1 MFIDYTSIKC
11 FKTFFGL
18 VFGRLYMELRH
29 LRYFITVAEELN
41 FSKAALKLYTA
52 QPSLSQQIKD
62 LEEDVGVKLLNRT
75 KRKVELTEEG
85 AVFLEQARL
94 TLAQADKAVAMAR
107 QVSQAKQQLLRIG
120 FVPVAE
126 MKVFP
131 YVLPN
136 LRVQNPDLKIELLS
150 LNNAEQM
157 RSLIKGELDISF
169 TRNNFHSE
177 EIESK
182 FVLREPLIFILP
194 KDHPLAKYE
203 RIPVKA
209 LYGIDFIIPAA
220 EQSLTL
226 HDIILDFAKTQN
238 IELNVVQKADNIL
251 FNINSIGM
259 GLGCNIMPGYIAPLT
274 MNNTV
279 IRPLDVEL
287 PYLDLYVSYRK
298 NTSSVTVEKFIEL
311 LTKVFYL
318 DFNREDN

>member
-1 MFIDYTSIKC
+1 
-11 FKTFFGL
+11 
-18 VFGRLYMELRH
+18 MELRH

-62 LEEDVGVKLLNRT
+62 LEEDVGVQLLYRT

-94 TLAQADKAVAMAR
+94 TLAQADKAIAMAR
-107 QVSQAKQQLLRIG
+107 QVSQAKQQMLRIG

-126 MKVFP
+126 MKIFP

-150 LNNAEQM
+150 MNNTEQM
-157 RSLIKGELDISF
+157 RLLKKGELDITF
-169 TRNNFHSE
+169 TRHNFHSD
-177 EIESK
+177 EIESQ
-182 FVLREPLIFILP
+182 FVLREPLIFLLP

-209 LYGIDFIIPAA
+209 LNGIDFIIPAV
-220 EQSLTL
+220 EQSQTL
-226 HDIILDFAKTQN
+226 HHTILEFAKAQN
-238 IELNVVQKADNIL
+238 IEFNIVQKADNIL

-259 GLGCNIMPGYIAPLT
+259 GLGCTILPGYIAPLT
-274 MNNTV
+274 MSNTV
-279 IRPLDVEL
+279 IRPLEVEL

-298 NTSSVTVEKFIEL
+298 NNSSLAVNKFLEL
-311 LTKVFYL
+311 LTRVFYL
-318 DFNREDN
+318 DINRE

>member
-1 MFIDYTSIKC
+1 
-11 FKTFFGL
+11 
-18 VFGRLYMELRH
+18 MELRH

-107 QVSQAKQQLLRIG
+107 QVSKAKQQLLRIG

-136 LRVQNPDLKIELLS
+136 LRVQNQDLKIELLS
-150 LNNAEQM
+150 LNNLEQM
-157 RSLIKGELDISF
+157 RAIQKGELDITF
-169 TRNNFHSE
+169 TRHNFHND

-194 KDHPLAKYE
+194 ADHPLAKYE

-209 LYGIDFIIPAA
+209 LNGIDFIIPAE
-220 EQSLTL
+220 EQSGTL
-226 HDIILDFAKTQN
+226 HNAILDFAKTQGIEFN
-238 IELNVVQKADNIL
+238 IVQTADNIL

-259 GLGCNIMPGYIAPLT
+259 GLGCTILPGYIAPLT
-274 MNNTV
+274 MNNSV

-298 NTSSVTVEKFIEL
+298 NSNSFAVQKFIEL

-318 DFNREDN
+318 DINRVE

>member
-1 MFIDYTSIKC
+1 
-11 FKTFFGL
+11 
-18 VFGRLYMELRH
+18 MELRH

-41 FSKAALKLYTA
+41 FSKAALKLFTA

-62 LEEDVGVKLLNRT
+62 LEGDVGVQLLHRT

-94 TLAQADKAVAMAR
+94 TLAQADKAIAMAR
-107 QVSQAKQQLLRIG
+107 QVSQAKQQMLRIG

-126 MKVFP
+126 MKIFP

-136 LRVQNPDLKIELLS
+136 LRVQNSDLKIELLS
-150 LNNAEQM
+150 LNNIEQM
-157 RSLIKGELDISF
+157 KLLKKGELDITF
-169 TRNNFHSE
+169 TRHNFNSD
-177 EIESK
+177 EIESQ

-209 LYGIDFIIPAA
+209 LNGIDFIIPSA

-226 HDIILDFAKTQN
+226 HNTILDFAKTNN
-238 IELNVVQKADNIL
+238 IELNIVQKADNIL

-259 GLGCNIMPGYIAPLT
+259 GLGCTILPGYIAPLT

-287 PYLDLYVSYRK
+287 PYLDLYVSWRK
-298 NTSSVTVEKFIEL
+298 NSESVAVNKFMEL
-311 LTKVFYL
+311 LTRVFYL
-318 DFNREDN
+318 DITRD

>member
-1 MFIDYTSIKC
+1 
-11 FKTFFGL
+11 
-18 VFGRLYMELRH
+18 MELRH

-41 FSKAALKLYTA
+41 FSKAALRLFTA

-62 LEEDVGVKLLNRT
+62 LEEDVGVRLLNRT

-107 QVSQAKQQLLRIG
+107 QVSKAKQQMLRIG

-126 MKVFP
+126 MKIFP

-150 LNNAEQM
+150 LNNVEQM
-157 RSLIKGELDISF
+157 RAIKKGELDITF
-169 TRNNFHSE
+169 TRHNLHSD

-182 FVLREPLIFILP
+182 FVLREPLIFLLP

-203 RIPVKA
+203 RIPVTA
-209 LYGIDFIIPAA
+209 LNGIDFIIPAK
-220 EQSLTL
+220 EQSNTL
-226 HDIILDFAKTQN
+226 HDVILDFAKTNHIEFN
-238 IELNVVQKADNIL
+238 IVQRADNIL

-259 GLGCNIMPGYIAPLT
+259 GLGCTILPGYIAPLT

-279 IRPLDVEL
+279 IRLLDVEL
-287 PYLDLYVSYRK
+287 PYLDLYASYRK
-298 NTSSVTVEKFIEL
+298 DRNSVAVDKFIEL
-311 LTKVFYL
+311 LTRVFYL
-318 DFNREDN
+318 DINRVEI

>member
-1 MFIDYTSIKC
+1 M
-11 FKTFFGL
+11 
-18 VFGRLYMELRH
+18 
-29 LRYFITVAEELN
+29 
-41 FSKAALKLYTA
+41 
-52 QPSLSQQIKD
+52 
-62 LEEDVGVKLLNRT
+62 GVKLLHRT

-107 QVSQAKQQLLRIG
+107 QVSQAKQQMLRIG

-126 MKVFP
+126 MKIFP

-136 LRVQNPDLKIELLS
+136 LRVQNSDLKIELLS
-150 LNNAEQM
+150 MNNSDQSKA
-157 RSLIKGELDISF
+157 IKKGELDITF
-169 TRNNFHSE
+169 TRQNLQSD
-177 EIESK
+177 EIESQ

-209 LYGIDFIIPAA
+209 LNGIDFIIPAM
-220 EQSLTL
+220 EQSQTL
-226 HDIILDFAKTQN
+226 HNLILHFAKSHN

-259 GLGCNIMPGYIAPLT
+259 GLGCTILPGYIAPLT
-274 MNNTV
+274 MSNTV

-287 PYLDLYVSYRK
+287 PHLDLYVSYRK
-298 NTSSVTVEKFIEL
+298 NSTSLAVSKFIEL
-311 LTKVFYL
+311 LTRVFYL
-318 DFNREDN
+318 GFNREAE

>member
-1 MFIDYTSIKC
+1 
-11 FKTFFGL
+11 
-18 VFGRLYMELRH
+18 MELRH

-85 AVFLEQARL
+85 AVFLEHARL

-107 QVSQAKQQLLRIG
+107 QVSQAKQQMLRIG

-126 MKVFP
+126 MKIFP
-131 YVLPN
+131 YILPN

-150 LNNAEQM
+150 LNNNEQM
-157 RSLIKGELDISF
+157 RLLKKGDLDLTF
-169 TRNNFHSE
+169 TRHNFNSD
-177 EIESK
+177 EIESQ
-182 FVLREPLIFILP
+182 FVIREPLIFLLP

-203 RIPVKA
+203 RIPTKA
-209 LYGIDFIIPAA
+209 LNGIDFIIPSA

-226 HDIILDFAKTQN
+226 NQAILDFAKAN
-238 IELNVVQKADNIL
+238 GIELNIVQKADNIL

-259 GLGCNIMPGYIAPLT
+259 GLGCTILPGYIAPLT
-274 MNNTV
+274 MDNTV

-287 PYLDLYVSYRK
+287 PYLDLYVSYHK
-298 NTSSVTVEKFIEL
+298 NNKSYAVSKFLEL
-311 LTKVFYL
+311 LTRVFYL
-318 DFNREDN
+318 DINRSEQN

>member
-1 MFIDYTSIKC
+1 
-11 FKTFFGL
+11 
-18 VFGRLYMELRH
+18 MELRH

-62 LEEDVGVKLLNRT
+62 LEEDVGVKLLHRT

-107 QVSQAKQQLLRIG
+107 QVSQAKQQMLRIG

-126 MKVFP
+126 MKIFP

-136 LRVQNPDLKIELLS
+136 LRVQSPDLKIELLS
-150 LNNAEQM
+150 MNNSDQSKA
-157 RSLIKGELDISF
+157 IKKGELDITF
-169 TRNNFHSE
+169 TRQSLQSD
-177 EIESK
+177 EIESQ

-209 LYGIDFIIPAA
+209 LNGIDFIIPAA
-220 EQSLTL
+220 EQSQTL
-226 HDIILDFAKTQN
+226 HNLILEFAKANQ
-238 IELNVVQKADNIL
+238 IELNIVQKADNIL

-259 GLGCNIMPGYIAPLT
+259 GLGCTILPGYIAPLT
-274 MNNTV
+274 MSNTV

-287 PYLDLYVSYRK
+287 PHLDLYVSHRK
-298 NTSSVTVEKFIEL
+298 QSSSVAVSKFMEL
-311 LTKVFYL
+311 LTRVFYL
-318 DFNREDN
+318 GFSREAE

>member
-1 MFIDYTSIKC
+1 
-11 FKTFFGL
+11 
-18 VFGRLYMELRH
+18 MELRH

-62 LEEDVGVKLLNRT
+62 LEEDVGVRLLNRT

-94 TLAQADKAVAMAR
+94 TLAQADKAIAMAR
-107 QVSQAKQQLLRIG
+107 QVSQAKQQMLCIG

-126 MKVFP
+126 MKIFP
-131 YVLPN
+131 YVIPN
-136 LRVQNPDLKIELLS
+136 LRVQNPELKIELLS
-150 LNNAEQM
+150 LNNTEQM
-157 RSLIKGELDISF
+157 KLLKKGELDLSF
-169 TRNNFHSE
+169 TRHNFNSD
-177 EIESK
+177 EIESQ
-182 FVLREPLIFILP
+182 FVIREPLIFLLP

-209 LYGIDFIIPAA
+209 LNGIDFIIPSS
-220 EQSLTL
+220 EQSYTL
-226 HDIILDFAKTQN
+226 HHAILDFAKANGVEFN
-238 IELNVVQKADNIL
+238 IVQKADNIL

-259 GLGCNIMPGYIAPLT
+259 GLGCTILPGYIAPLT

-279 IRPLDVEL
+279 IRPLDIEL

-298 NTSSVTVEKFIEL
+298 ESTSMAVKKFLEL
-311 LTKVFYL
+311 LTRVFYL
-318 DFNREDN
+318 DINRD

>member
-1 MFIDYTSIKC
+1 
-11 FKTFFGL
+11 
-18 VFGRLYMELRH
+18 MELRH

-107 QVSQAKQQLLRIG
+107 QVSQAKQQMLRIG

-126 MKVFP
+126 MKIFP
-131 YVLPN
+131 YILPN

-150 LNNAEQM
+150 LNNNEQM
-157 RSLIKGELDISF
+157 RLLKKGDLDLTF
-169 TRNNFHSE
+169 TRHNFNSD
-177 EIESK
+177 EIESQ
-182 FVLREPLIFILP
+182 FVIREPLIFILP

-209 LYGIDFIIPAA
+209 LNGIDFIIPSA

-226 HDIILDFAKTQN
+226 NQAILDFAKAN
-238 IELNVVQKADNIL
+238 GIELNIVQKADNIL

-259 GLGCNIMPGYIAPLT
+259 GLGCTILPGYIAPLT
-274 MNNTV
+274 MDNTV

-287 PYLDLYVSYRK
+287 PYLDLYVSYHK
-298 NTSSVTVEKFIEL
+298 NNKSYAVSKFLEL
-311 LTKVFYL
+311 LTRVFYL
-318 DFNREDN
+318 DINRDEQD

>member
-1 MFIDYTSIKC
+1 
-11 FKTFFGL
+11 
-18 VFGRLYMELRH
+18 MELRH

-62 LEEDVGVKLLNRT
+62 LEEDVGVQLLYRT

-107 QVSQAKQQLLRIG
+107 QVSQAKQQMLRIG

-126 MKVFP
+126 MKIFP

-136 LRVQNPDLKIELLS
+136 LRVQNPVLKIELLS
-150 LNNAEQM
+150 MNNTEQM
-157 RSLIKGELDISF
+157 RLLKKGELDITF
-169 TRNNFHSE
+169 TRHNFHNDE
-177 EIESK
+177 LESQ
-182 FVLREPLIFILP
+182 FVLREPLIFLLP

-209 LYGIDFIIPAA
+209 LNGIDFIIPAA
-220 EQSLTL
+220 EQSQTL
-226 HDIILDFAKTQN
+226 HQTILEFAKNNSIEFN
-238 IELNVVQKADNIL
+238 IVQKADNIL

-259 GLGCNIMPGYIAPLT
+259 GLGCTILPGYVAPLT
-274 MNNTV
+274 MSNTV
-279 IRPLDVEL
+279 IRPLEVEL

-298 NTSSVTVEKFIEL
+298 NTTSLAVNKFLEL
-311 LTKVFYL
+311 LTRVFYL
-318 DFNREDN
+318 NINRE

>member
-1 MFIDYTSIKC
+1 
-11 FKTFFGL
+11 
-18 VFGRLYMELRH
+18 MELRH

-107 QVSQAKQQLLRIG
+107 QVSQAKQQMLRIG

-126 MKVFP
+126 MKIFP
-131 YVLPN
+131 YILPN

-150 LNNAEQM
+150 LNNNEQM
-157 RSLIKGELDISF
+157 RLLKKGDLDLTF
-169 TRNNFHSE
+169 TRHNFNSD
-177 EIESK
+177 EIESQ
-182 FVLREPLIFILP
+182 FVIREPLIFLLP

-203 RIPVKA
+203 RIPAKA
-209 LYGIDFIIPAA
+209 LNGIDFIVPSA

-226 HDIILDFAKTQN
+226 NQAILDFAKAN
-238 IELNVVQKADNIL
+238 GIELNIVQKADNIL

-259 GLGCNIMPGYIAPLT
+259 GLGCTILPGYIAPLT
-274 MNNTV
+274 MDNTV

-287 PYLDLYVSYRK
+287 PYLDLYVSYHK
-298 NTSSVTVEKFIEL
+298 NNKSYAVSKFLEL
-311 LTKVFYL
+311 LTRVFYL
-318 DFNREDN
+318 DINRSEQN

>member
-1 MFIDYTSIKC
+1 
-11 FKTFFGL
+11 
-18 VFGRLYMELRH
+18 MELRH

-62 LEEDVGVKLLNRT
+62 LEEDVGVQLLYRT

-94 TLAQADKAVAMAR
+94 TLAQADKAIAMAR
-107 QVSQAKQQLLRIG
+107 QVAQAKQQMLRIG

-126 MKVFP
+126 MKIFP

-150 LNNAEQM
+150 MNNTEQM
-157 RSLIKGELDISF
+157 RLLKKGELDITF
-169 TRNNFHSE
+169 TRHNFHSD
-177 EIESK
+177 EIESQ
-182 FVLREPLIFILP
+182 FVLREPLIFLLP

-203 RIPVKA
+203 RIPIKA
-209 LYGIDFIIPAA
+209 LNGIDFIIPAV
-220 EQSLTL
+220 EQSQTL
-226 HDIILDFAKTQN
+226 HQTILEFAKANSIEFN
-238 IELNVVQKADNIL
+238 IVQKADNIL

-259 GLGCNIMPGYIAPLT
+259 GLGCTILPGYVAPLT

-279 IRPLDVEL
+279 IRPLEVEL

-298 NTSSVTVEKFIEL
+298 NNTSLAVNKFLEL
-311 LTKVFYL
+311 LTRVFYL
-318 DFNREDN
+318 DINRE

>member
-1 MFIDYTSIKC
+1 
-11 FKTFFGL
+11 
-18 VFGRLYMELRH
+18 MELRH

-62 LEEDVGVKLLNRT
+62 LEEDVGVRLLNRT

-107 QVSQAKQQLLRIG
+107 QVSKAKQQLLRIG

-131 YVLPN
+131 FVLPS
-136 LRVQNPDLKIELLS
+136 LRVQNAELKIELLS
-150 LNNAEQM
+150 INNLEQM
-157 RSLIKGELDISF
+157 RLLKKGDIDLTF
-169 TRNNFHSE
+169 TRNNFQSE
-177 EIESK
+177 EIESQ
-182 FVLREPLIFILP
+182 FVLREPLIFLLP

-209 LYGIDFIIPAA
+209 LDGIDFIIPAI
-220 EQSLTL
+220 EQSQIL
-226 HDIILDFAKTQN
+226 HTTILDFAKANGIQFN
-238 IELNVVQKADNIL
+238 IVQKADNIL

-259 GLGCNIMPGYIAPLT
+259 GLGCTILPAYIAPLS

-287 PYLDLYVSYRK
+287 PSLDLYVSHHK
-298 NTSSVTVEKFIEL
+298 KTNSVAVHKFIEL

-318 DFNREDN
+318 DINRSEEQKSIS

>member
-1 MFIDYTSIKC
+1 
-11 FKTFFGL
+11 
-18 VFGRLYMELRH
+18 MELRH

-41 FSKAALKLYTA
+41 FSKAALRLYTA

-62 LEEDVGVKLLNRT
+62 LEDDVGVRLLNRT

-126 MKVFP
+126 MKIFP

-136 LRVQNPDLKIELLS
+136 LRVQNPDLKIDLLS
-150 LNNAEQM
+150 LNNVDQI
-157 RSLIKGELDISF
+157 RGIKKGELDISF
-169 TRNNFHSE
+169 TCDNFQSD

-194 KDHPLAKYE
+194 KEHPLAKYE
-203 RIPVKA
+203 RIPVQA
-209 LYGIDFIIPAA
+209 LDGIDFIIPSD
-220 EQSLTL
+220 EQSKML
-226 HDIILDFAKTQN
+226 HDAILNFAKDHGIEFN
-238 IELNVVQKADNIL
+238 IVQKADNIL
-251 FNINSIGM
+251 FNINSIGI
-259 GLGCNIMPGYIAPLT
+259 GLGCTILPGYIATLT

-287 PYLDLYVSYRK
+287 PSLDLFVSYRK
-298 NTSSVTVEKFIEL
+298 NSNSTAVQKFMDL
-311 LTKVFYL
+311 LSKVFYL
-318 DFNREDN
+318 DFNQS

>member
-1 MFIDYTSIKC
+1 
-11 FKTFFGL
+11 
-18 VFGRLYMELRH
+18 MELRH

-41 FSKAALKLYTA
+41 FSKAALRLYTA

-62 LEEDVGVKLLNRT
+62 LEDDVGVRLLNRT

-126 MKVFP
+126 MKIFP

-136 LRVQNPDLKIELLS
+136 LRVQNPDLKIDLLS
-150 LNNAEQM
+150 LNNVDQI
-157 RSLIKGELDISF
+157 RGIKKGELDISF
-169 TRNNFHSE
+169 TRDNFQSD

-194 KDHPLAKYE
+194 KEHPLAKYE
-203 RIPVKA
+203 RIPVQA
-209 LYGIDFIIPAA
+209 LDGIDFIIPSD
-220 EQSLTL
+220 EQSKML
-226 HDIILDFAKTQN
+226 HDAILNFAKDHGIEFN
-238 IELNVVQKADNIL
+238 IVQKADNIL
-251 FNINSIGM
+251 FNINSIGI
-259 GLGCNIMPGYIAPLT
+259 GLGCTILPGYIAPLT

-287 PYLDLYVSYRK
+287 PSLDLFVSYRK
-298 NTSSVTVEKFIEL
+298 NSNSTAVQKFMDL
-311 LTKVFYL
+311 LSKVFYL
-318 DFNREDN
+318 DFNQS

>member
-1 MFIDYTSIKC
+1 
-11 FKTFFGL
+11 
-18 VFGRLYMELRH
+18 MELRH
-29 LRYFITVAEELN
+29 LRYFIMVAEELN

-62 LEEDVGVKLLNRT
+62 LEEYVGVKLLHRT

-85 AVFLEQARL
+85 KVFLERAKI
-94 TLAQADKAVAMAR
+94 TLAEADKAVTMAR
-107 QVSQAKQQLLRIG
+107 QVAKSKKHLLTIG

-150 LNNAEQM
+150 MNNTNQIDA
-157 RSLIKGELDISF
+157 LKKGELDVAFI
-169 TRNNFHSE
+169 RENLNND
-177 EIESK
+177 EIQSQ
-182 FVLREPLIFILP
+182 FVLREPLIFLLH
-194 KDHPLAKYE
+194 KDHPLAKYD

-209 LYGIDFIIPAA
+209 LNGIDFIIPSA

-226 HDIILDFAKTQN
+226 NQAILDFAKAN
-238 IELNVVQKADNIL
+238 GIELNIVQKADNIL

-259 GLGCNIMPGYIAPLT
+259 GLGCTILPGYIAPLT
-274 MNNTV
+274 MDNTV

-287 PYLDLYVSYRK
+287 PYLDLYVSYHK
-298 NTSSVTVEKFIEL
+298 NNKSYVVSKFLEL
-311 LTKVFYL
+311 LTRVFYL
-318 DFNREDN
+318 DINRSEQN

>member
-1 MFIDYTSIKC
+1 
-11 FKTFFGL
+11 
-18 VFGRLYMELRH
+18 MELRH

-41 FSKAALKLYTA
+41 FSKAALRLYTA

-62 LEEDVGVKLLNRT
+62 LEDDVGVRLLNRT

-126 MKVFP
+126 MKIFP

-136 LRVQNPDLKIELLS
+136 LRVQNPDLKIDLLS
-150 LNNAEQM
+150 LNNVDQI
-157 RSLIKGELDISF
+157 RGIKKGELDISF
-169 TRNNFHSE
+169 TRDNFQSD

-194 KDHPLAKYE
+194 KEHPLAKYE
-203 RIPVKA
+203 RIPVQA
-209 LYGIDFIIPAA
+209 LDGIDFIIPSD
-220 EQSLTL
+220 EQSKML
-226 HDIILDFAKTQN
+226 HDAILNFAKEHGIEFN
-238 IELNVVQKADNIL
+238 IVQKADNIL
-251 FNINSIGM
+251 FNINSIGI
-259 GLGCNIMPGYIAPLT
+259 GLGCTILPGYIAPLT

-287 PYLDLYVSYRK
+287 PSLDLFVSYRK
-298 NTSSVTVEKFIEL
+298 NSNSTAVQKFMDL
-311 LTKVFYL
+311 LSKVFYL
-318 DFNREDN
+318 DFNQS

>member
-1 MFIDYTSIKC
+1 
-11 FKTFFGL
+11 
-18 VFGRLYMELRH
+18 MELRH

-107 QVSQAKQQLLRIG
+107 QVSQAKQQMLRIG

-126 MKVFP
+126 MKIFP
-131 YVLPN
+131 YILPN

-150 LNNAEQM
+150 LNNNEQM
-157 RSLIKGELDISF
+157 RLLKKGDLDLTF
-169 TRNNFHSE
+169 TRHNFNSD
-177 EIESK
+177 EIESQ
-182 FVLREPLIFILP
+182 FVIREPLIFLLP

-203 RIPVKA
+203 RIPVNA
-209 LYGIDFIIPAA
+209 LNGIDFIIPSA

-226 HDIILDFAKTQN
+226 NQAILDFAKAN
-238 IELNVVQKADNIL
+238 GIELNIVQKADNIL

-259 GLGCNIMPGYIAPLT
+259 GLGCTILPGYIAPLT
-274 MNNTV
+274 MDNTV

-287 PYLDLYVSYRK
+287 PYLDLYVSYHK
-298 NTSSVTVEKFIEL
+298 NNKSYVVSKFLEL
-311 LTKVFYL
+311 LTRVFYL
-318 DFNREDN
+318 DINRSEQN

>member
-1 MFIDYTSIKC
+1 
-11 FKTFFGL
+11 
-18 VFGRLYMELRH
+18 MELRH

-107 QVSQAKQQLLRIG
+107 QVSQAKQQMLRIG

-126 MKVFP
+126 MKIFP
-131 YVLPN
+131 YILPN

-150 LNNAEQM
+150 LNNNEQM
-157 RSLIKGELDISF
+157 RLLKKGDLDLTF
-169 TRNNFHSE
+169 TRHNFNSD
-177 EIESK
+177 EIESQ
-182 FVLREPLIFILP
+182 FVIREPLIFLLP

-209 LYGIDFIIPAA
+209 LNGIDFIIPSG

-226 HDIILDFAKTQN
+226 NQAILDFAKAN
-238 IELNVVQKADNIL
+238 GIELNIVQKADNIL

-259 GLGCNIMPGYIAPLT
+259 GLGCTILPGYIAPLT
-274 MNNTV
+274 MDNTV

-287 PYLDLYVSYRK
+287 PYLDLYVSYHK
-298 NTSSVTVEKFIEL
+298 NNKSYAVSKFLEL
-311 LTKVFYL
+311 LTRVFYL
-318 DFNREDN
+318 DINRSEQN

>member
-1 MFIDYTSIKC
+1 
-11 FKTFFGL
+11 
-18 VFGRLYMELRH
+18 MELRH
-29 LRYFITVAEELN
+29 LSYFITVAEELN
-41 FSKAALKLYTA
+41 FSKAALRLYTA

-62 LEEDVGVKLLNRT
+62 LEDDVGVRLLNRT

-126 MKVFP
+126 MKIFP

-136 LRVQNPDLKIELLS
+136 LRVQNPDLKIDLLS
-150 LNNAEQM
+150 LNNVDQI
-157 RSLIKGELDISF
+157 RGIKKGELDISF
-169 TRNNFHSE
+169 TRDNFQSD

-194 KDHPLAKYE
+194 KEHPLAKYE
-203 RIPVKA
+203 RIPVQA
-209 LYGIDFIIPAA
+209 LDGIDFIIPSD
-220 EQSLTL
+220 EQSKML
-226 HDIILDFAKTQN
+226 HDAILNFAKDHGIEFN
-238 IELNVVQKADNIL
+238 IVQKADNIL
-251 FNINSIGM
+251 FNINSIGI
-259 GLGCNIMPGYIAPLT
+259 GLGCTILPGYIAPLT

-287 PYLDLYVSYRK
+287 PSLDLFVSYRK
-298 NTSSVTVEKFIEL
+298 NSNSTAVQKFMDL
-311 LTKVFYL
+311 LSKVFYL
-318 DFNREDN
+318 DFNQS

>member
-1 MFIDYTSIKC
+1 
-11 FKTFFGL
+11 
-18 VFGRLYMELRH
+18 MELRH

-107 QVSQAKQQLLRIG
+107 QVSQAKQQMLRIG

-126 MKVFP
+126 MKIFP
-131 YVLPN
+131 YILPN

-150 LNNAEQM
+150 LNNNEQM
-157 RSLIKGELDISF
+157 RLLKKGDLDLTF
-169 TRNNFHSE
+169 TRHNFNSD
-177 EIESK
+177 EIESQ
-182 FVLREPLIFILP
+182 FVIREPLIFILP

-209 LYGIDFIIPAA
+209 LNSIDFIIPSA
-220 EQSLTL
+220 EQSHTL
-226 HDIILDFAKTQN
+226 HHAILDFAKAN
-238 IELNVVQKADNIL
+238 NVELNIVQKADNIL
-251 FNINSIGM
+251 FNINSIGI
-259 GLGCNIMPGYIAPLT
+259 GLGCTILPGYIVPLT
-274 MNNTV
+274 MDNTV

-287 PYLDLYVSYRK
+287 PYLDLYVSYHK
-298 NTSSVTVEKFIEL
+298 NNKSYAVTKFLEL
-311 LTKVFYL
+311 LTRVFYL
-318 DFNREDN
+318 DINRDEQD

>member
-1 MFIDYTSIKC
+1 
-11 FKTFFGL
+11 
-18 VFGRLYMELRH
+18 MELRH

-107 QVSQAKQQLLRIG
+107 QVSQAKQQMLRIG

-126 MKVFP
+126 MKIFP
-131 YVLPN
+131 YILPN

-150 LNNAEQM
+150 LNNNEQM
-157 RSLIKGELDISF
+157 RLLKKGDLDLTF
-169 TRNNFHSE
+169 TRHNFNSD
-177 EIESK
+177 EIESQ
-182 FVLREPLIFILP
+182 FVIREPLIFLLP

-203 RIPVKA
+203 RIPFKA
-209 LYGIDFIIPAA
+209 LNGIDFIIPSA

-226 HDIILDFAKTQN
+226 NQAILDFAKAHGIEFN
-238 IELNVVQKADNIL
+238 IVQKADNIL

-259 GLGCNIMPGYIAPLT
+259 GLGCTILPGYIAPLT
-274 MNNTV
+274 MDNTV

-287 PYLDLYVSYRK
+287 PYLDLYVSYHK
-298 NTSSVTVEKFIEL
+298 NNKSYAVSKFIEL
-311 LTKVFYL
+311 LTRVFYL
-318 DFNREDN
+318 DINRSEQN

>member
-1 MFIDYTSIKC
+1 
-11 FKTFFGL
+11 
-18 VFGRLYMELRH
+18 MELRH

-62 LEEDVGVKLLNRT
+62 LEEDVGVQLLYRT

-107 QVSQAKQQLLRIG
+107 QVSQAKQQMLRIG

-126 MKVFP
+126 MKIFP

-136 LRVQNPDLKIELLS
+136 LRVQNPELKIELFS
-150 LNNAEQM
+150 MNNTEQL
-157 RSLIKGELDISF
+157 RLLKKGELDISF
-169 TRNNFHSE
+169 TRNNVHSD
-177 EIESK
+177 EIESQ
-182 FVLREPLIFILP
+182 FVLREPLIFLLP

-209 LYGIDFIIPAA
+209 LNGIDFIIPAA
-220 EQSLTL
+220 EQSQTL
-226 HDIILDFAKTQN
+226 HQTILEFAKAHN
-238 IELNVVQKADNIL
+238 IEFNIVQKADNIL
-251 FNINSIGM
+251 FNINAIGL
-259 GLGCNIMPGYIAPLT
+259 GLGCTILPGYVAPLS

-279 IRPLDVEL
+279 IRPLEVEL
-287 PYLDLYVSYRK
+287 PYLDLYVNYRK
-298 NTSSVTVEKFIEL
+298 NNSSLVVTKFLEL
-311 LTKVFYL
+311 LTRVFYL
-318 DFNREDN
+318 DINRE

>member
-1 MFIDYTSIKC
+1 
-11 FKTFFGL
+11 
-18 VFGRLYMELRH
+18 MELRH

-41 FSKAALKLYTA
+41 FSKAALKLFTA

-62 LEEDVGVKLLNRT
+62 LEEDVGVKLLHRT

-107 QVSQAKQQLLRIG
+107 QVSQAKQQMLRIG

-126 MKVFP
+126 MKIFP

-136 LRVQNPDLKIELLS
+136 LRVQNSDLKIELLS
-150 LNNAEQM
+150 MNNSDQSKA
-157 RSLIKGELDISF
+157 IKKGELDITF
-169 TRNNFHSE
+169 TRQSLQSD
-177 EIESK
+177 EIESQ

-209 LYGIDFIIPAA
+209 LNGIDFIIPSA
-220 EQSLTL
+220 EQSQTL
-226 HDIILDFAKTQN
+226 HNLILDFAKANN
-238 IELNVVQKADNIL
+238 IELNIVQKADNIL

-259 GLGCNIMPGYIAPLT
+259 GLGCTILPGYIAPLT
-274 MNNTV
+274 MSNTV

-287 PYLDLYVSYRK
+287 PHLDLYVSYRK
-298 NTSSVTVEKFIEL
+298 NSSSIAVSKFMEL
-311 LTKVFYL
+311 LTRVFYL
-318 DFNREDN
+318 GFSRDTE

>member
-1 MFIDYTSIKC
+1 
-11 FKTFFGL
+11 
-18 VFGRLYMELRH
+18 MELRH
-29 LRYFITVAEELN
+29 LRYFVTVAEELN

-62 LEEDVGVKLLNRT
+62 LEEDVGVRLLNRT

-94 TLAQADKAVAMAR
+94 TLAQADKAIAMAR
-107 QVSQAKQQLLRIG
+107 QVSKAKQQLLRIG

-126 MKVFP
+126 MKIFP
-131 YVLPN
+131 FVLPS
-136 LRVQNPDLKIELLS
+136 LRVQNAELKIELLS
-150 LNNAEQM
+150 INNLEQM
-157 RSLIKGELDISF
+157 RLLKKGDIDLTF
-169 TRNNFHSE
+169 TRNNFQSE
-177 EIESK
+177 DIESL
-182 FVLREPLIFILP
+182 FVLREPLIFLLP

-209 LYGIDFIIPAA
+209 LEGIDFIIPAI
-220 EQSLTL
+220 EQSQTL
-226 HDIILDFAKTQN
+226 HTTILDFAKANGVQFN
-238 IELNVVQKADNIL
+238 IVQKADNIL

-259 GLGCNIMPGYIAPLT
+259 GLGCTILPAYIAPLS

-287 PYLDLYVSYRK
+287 PALDLYVSYHK
-298 NTSSVTVEKFIEL
+298 NSNSVAVHKFIEL

-318 DFNREDN
+318 DINRAEDAKTTL

>member
-1 MFIDYTSIKC
+1 
-11 FKTFFGL
+11 
-18 VFGRLYMELRH
+18 MELRH

-62 LEEDVGVKLLNRT
+62 LEEDVGVQLLYRT

-94 TLAQADKAVAMAR
+94 TLAQADKAIAMAR
-107 QVSQAKQQLLRIG
+107 QVSQAKQQMLRIG

-126 MKVFP
+126 MKIFP

-150 LNNAEQM
+150 MNNTEQM
-157 RSLIKGELDISF
+157 RLLKKGELDITF
-169 TRNNFHSE
+169 TRHNFHSD
-177 EIESK
+177 EIESQ
-182 FVLREPLIFILP
+182 FVLREPLIFLLP

-209 LYGIDFIIPAA
+209 LNGIDFIIPAV
-220 EQSLTL
+220 EQSQTL
-226 HDIILDFAKTQN
+226 HHTILEFAKAQN
-238 IELNVVQKADNIL
+238 IEFNIVQKADNIL

-259 GLGCNIMPGYIAPLT
+259 GLGCTILPGYIAPLT

-279 IRPLDVEL
+279 IRPLEVEL
-287 PYLDLYVSYRK
+287 PYLDLFVSYRK
-298 NTSSVTVEKFIEL
+298 NNSSLAVNKFLEL
-311 LTKVFYL
+311 LTRVFYL
-318 DFNREDN
+318 DINRE

>member
-1 MFIDYTSIKC
+1 
-11 FKTFFGL
+11 
-18 VFGRLYMELRH
+18 MELRH

-107 QVSQAKQQLLRIG
+107 QVAQAKQQQLRIG

-150 LNNAEQM
+150 LNNLEQM
-157 RSLIKGELDISF
+157 RAIKKGELDITF
-169 TRNNFHSE
+169 TRHNFHNE

-194 KDHPLAKYE
+194 ADHPLAKYE

-209 LYGIDFIIPAA
+209 LNGIDFIIPAL
-220 EQSLTL
+220 EQSGTL
-226 HDIILDFAKTQN
+226 HNAILDFAKTQG
-238 IELNVVQKADNIL
+238 IELNIVQSADNIL

-259 GLGCNIMPGYIAPLT
+259 GLGCTILPGYIAPLT
-274 MNNTV
+274 MNNSV

-298 NTSSVTVEKFIEL
+298 NSNSTAVQKFIGL

-318 DFNREDN
+318 DINRAES

>member
-1 MFIDYTSIKC
+1 
-11 FKTFFGL
+11 
-18 VFGRLYMELRH
+18 MELRH

-62 LEEDVGVKLLNRT
+62 LEEDVGVKLLHRT

-107 QVSQAKQQLLRIG
+107 QVSQAKQQMLRIG

-126 MKVFP
+126 MKIFP

-150 LNNAEQM
+150 LNNADQS
-157 RSLIKGELDISF
+157 RLLKKGEIDIAF
-169 TRNNFHSE
+169 TRQNLQND

-182 FVLREPLIFILP
+182 FVLREPLIFLLP

-209 LYGIDFIIPAA
+209 LNGVDFIIPSP

-226 HDIILDFAKTQN
+226 HNTIMEFARNHN
-238 IELNVVQKADNIL
+238 IEFNIVQKADNIL
-251 FNINSIGM
+251 FNINTIGM
-259 GLGCNIMPGYIAPLT
+259 GLGCTILPGYIAPLST
-274 MNNTV
+274 SNSV

-287 PYLDLYVSYRK
+287 PFIDLYASYRR
-298 NTSSVTVEKFIEL
+298 NTNSQSVVKFMEL
-311 LTKVFYL
+311 LSRVFYL
-318 DFNREDN
+318 DINRE

>member
-1 MFIDYTSIKC
+1 
-11 FKTFFGL
+11 
-18 VFGRLYMELRH
+18 MELRH

-107 QVSQAKQQLLRIG
+107 QVSQAKQQMLRIG

-126 MKVFP
+126 MKIFP
-131 YVLPN
+131 YILPN

-150 LNNAEQM
+150 LNNNEQM
-157 RSLIKGELDISF
+157 RLLKKGDLDLTF
-169 TRNNFHSE
+169 TRHNFNSD
-177 EIESK
+177 EIESQ
-182 FVLREPLIFILP
+182 FVIREPLIFLLP

-203 RIPVKA
+203 RIPAKA
-209 LYGIDFIIPAA
+209 LNGIDFIIPSA

-226 HDIILDFAKTQN
+226 NQAILDFAKAN
-238 IELNVVQKADNIL
+238 GIELNIVQKADNIL

-259 GLGCNIMPGYIAPLT
+259 GIGCTILPGYIAPLT
-274 MNNTV
+274 MDNTV

-287 PYLDLYVSYRK
+287 PYLDLYVSYHK
-298 NTSSVTVEKFIEL
+298 NNKSYAVSKFLEL
-311 LTKVFYL
+311 LTRVFYL
-318 DFNREDN
+318 DINRSEQN

>member
-1 MFIDYTSIKC
+1 
-11 FKTFFGL
+11 
-18 VFGRLYMELRH
+18 MELRH

-94 TLAQADKAVAMAR
+94 TLAQADKAIAMAR
-107 QVSQAKQQLLRIG
+107 QVSQAKQQMLRIG

-126 MKVFP
+126 MKIFP

-150 LNNAEQM
+150 LNNTEQM
-157 RSLIKGELDISF
+157 KLLKKGELDLTF
-169 TRNNFHSE
+169 TRHNFNSD
-177 EIESK
+177 EIESQ
-182 FVLREPLIFILP
+182 FVIREPLIFILP
-194 KDHPLAKYE
+194 KDHPLAKYD

-209 LYGIDFIIPAA
+209 LNGIDFIIPSA

-226 HDIILDFAKTQN
+226 HNAIIDFAKANGIEFN
-238 IELNVVQKADNIL
+238 IVQKADNIL
-251 FNINSIGM
+251 FNINSIGI
-259 GLGCNIMPGYIAPLT
+259 GLGCTILPGYIAPLT

-298 NTSSVTVEKFIEL
+298 DGNSVAVKKFLEL
-311 LTKVFYL
+311 LTRVFYL
-318 DFNREDN
+318 DINRNEQA